1 MANLNKVMLIGRLT
15 RDPEIR
21 TAPSGVRVAKFGF
34 AVNNRKKNQQTGQW
48 EDDPCFIDCTAFGRP
63 DAGRLV
69 DVIEQYLSKGKQTF
83 LEGHLQ
89 LERWTGQDGQNRS
102 KHSLIIENIQL
113 LEPRPEGAGGG
124 GTRTSGTTPAPAKP
138 MSTPP
143 PTYEE
148 TPEYNE
154 TPQFAEHPNDKDIP
168 F

>member
-21 TAPSGVRVAKFGF
+21 TAASGVRIAKFGF

-63 DAGRLV
+63 DSGRLV
-69 DVIEQYLSKGKQTF
+69 DVIEQYLRKGKPAY

-102 KHSLIIENIQL
+102 KHSLIIENVQL
-113 LEPRPEGAGGG
+113 LEPRGDGGG
-124 GTRTSGTTPAPAKP
+124 GRPNGPGPIAKP
-138 MSTPP
+138 IAPP
-143 PTYEE
+143 PPAYDDAPEFSE
-148 TPEYNE
+148 TPE
-154 TPQFAEHPNDKDIP
+154 FVEHSNDKEIP